1 MDYDEQPLVD
11 LARAGDRN
19 AFRQLVERH
28 SHSVFRVAWRITSD
42 EALAEDA
49 VQEAFV
55 NAWRHLDR
63 FRGDA
68 RFGTWMHRITVNA
81 ALGLVRK
88 RTRRREENL
97 EDDEMDA
104 VMNTQ
109 SAKDPQPDQV
119 MQQHD
124 LGEATRQALAGLS
137 DMERGAFVLRHFEEM
152 SIREIGQAMDMNEGA
167 VKQALFRAVRK
178 LRVTL
183 EPIVGPRDQAT

>member
-28 SHSVFRVAWRITSD
+28 SHSVFRVAWRITGD

-55 NAWRHLDR
+55 NAWRRLDR

-97 EDDEMDA
+97 EDSEMDA

-119 MQQHD
+119 MHQHD
-124 LGEATRQALAGLS
+124 LGEATRVALAGLS

-178 LRVTL
+178 MRVTL
-183 EPIVGPRDQAT
+183 ESQVRQQA

>member
-28 SHSVFRVAWRITSD
+28 SQVVFRIAWRITGD

-55 NAWRHLDR
+55 NAWRRLDR

-97 EDDEMDA
+97 EDNEMDA

-119 MQQHD
+119 MQQHANVSVPWD
-124 LGEATRQALAGLS
+124 NKQLDISFSTFRDTMRPQTTETWTVKV
-137 DMERGAFVLRHFEEM
+137 RGGPGM
-152 SIREIGQAMDMNEGA
+152 SPSSGTTGA
-167 VKQALFRAVRK
+167 APLKK
-178 LRVTL
+178 
-183 EPIVGPRDQAT
+183 

>member
-28 SHSVFRVAWRITSD
+28 SHSVFRVAWRITGD

-55 NAWRHLDR
+55 NAWRRLDR

-97 EDDEMDA
+97 EDSEMDA
-104 VMNTQ
+104 VMNRQ
-109 SAKDPQPDQV
+109 SAQSSQEAQPDQV
-119 MQQHD
+119 MHQHD
-124 LGEATRQALAGLS
+124 LGEATRVAMAGLS
-137 DMERGAFVLRHFEEM
+137 DMERGTFVLRHFEEM

-178 LRVTL
+178 MRVTL
-183 EPIVGPRDQAT
+183 ETQVRQQA

>member
-28 SHSVFRVAWRITSD
+28 SPVVFRIAWRITGD

-55 NAWRHLDR
+55 NAWRRLDR

-97 EDDEMDA
+97 EDNEMDA

-124 LGEATRQALAGLS
+124 LGEATRVAMAGLS
-137 DMERGAFVLRHFEEM
+137 DMERGAFLLRHFEEM

-178 LRVTL
+178 MRVTL
-183 EPIVGPRDQAT
+183 ETQVRQQA